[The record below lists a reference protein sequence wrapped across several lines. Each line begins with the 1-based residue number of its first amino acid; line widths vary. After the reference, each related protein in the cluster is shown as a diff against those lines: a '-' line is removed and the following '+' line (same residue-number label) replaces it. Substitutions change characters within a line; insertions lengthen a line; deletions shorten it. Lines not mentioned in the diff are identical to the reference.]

1 MGRSLHNTCNE
12 LRIDYRQKRRSR
24 TVQSDRR
31 MLHHSISTQSGMAV
45 FFQFRAISHL
55 IVDDHWNG
63 CLLNCLRGSHS
74 RNNSIC
80 FTIDVA
86 IHRLGFLCRPH
97 QHGIPVEFDEMNET
111 FNINESSFSF
121 DSSMQTEKS
130 NKGPNQMMSIRTGL
144 GVMFSPSVVV
154 FCWDLNNTVQST
166 THTTSGTKRGNKVV
180 SDCCMKIA
188 TTPISPKMNPSPLR
202 TGNEAPSSVFRF
214 SIN

>member
-1 MGRSLHNTCNE
+1 MF
-12 LRIDYRQKRRSR
+12 
-24 TVQSDRR
+24 
-31 MLHHSISTQSGMAV
+31 HHSISTQSSMALSI
-45 FFQFRAISHL
+45 QFRAISHL
-55 IVDDHWNG
+55 TTDDHWNG
-63 CLLNCLRGSHS
+63 CLLNRLRGSYS

-121 DSSMQTEKS
+121 DSSMQTEKI
-130 NKGPNQMMSIRTGL
+130 NKGPNQMISIRTGL

-166 THTTSGTKRGNKVV
+166 THTFCKKICCR
-180 SDCCMKIA
+180 SDGMLLQTCPLGLKTVQSA
-188 TTPISPKMNPSPLR
+188 YSPSPYLHL
-202 TGNEAPSSVFRF
+202 EPF
-214 SIN
+214 SAKSGFELAAAKYHTDEHKEKRATSDS

>member
-12 LRIDYRQKRRSR
+12 FRIDYRQKRRFR
-24 TVQSDRR
+24 AIQSDHR

-45 FFQFRAISHL
+45 LFQFRAISHL

-111 FNINESSFSF
+111 VNISESSFSF
-121 DSSMQTEKS
+121 DSSMRQKKKQQGSQSDDVNPNRTWSYVLSVSGCLLLGPEQHCTKY
-130 NKGPNQMMSIRTGL
+130 NTHHKWHQKG
-144 GVMFSPSVVV
+144 
-154 FCWDLNNTVQST
+154 
-166 THTTSGTKRGNKVV
+166 
-180 SDCCMKIA
+180 
-188 TTPISPKMNPSPLR
+188 
-202 TGNEAPSSVFRF
+202 
-214 SIN
+214 